1 MKVPSSRE
9 RMGNQKLQLMKEES
23 VVPAPAAKL
32 SSPSFVERVF
42 DRAWEDSHTESGL
55 VRSSSICISFL
66 DPKRAVSSLFSRSIR
81 NQHMYKSH
89 ISVNPEAVDAM
100 LSKLSDLLMLLK
112 CVI

>member
-23 VVPAPAAKL
+23 VVPAPKL
-32 SSPSFVERVF
+32 SSPSFVERIF

-55 VRSSSICISFL
+55 VRSSSICISLL
-66 DPKRAVSSLFSRSIR
+66 DPKRAVSSLFSQSIR

-89 ISVNPEAVDAM
+89 ISVNPEAVGAM